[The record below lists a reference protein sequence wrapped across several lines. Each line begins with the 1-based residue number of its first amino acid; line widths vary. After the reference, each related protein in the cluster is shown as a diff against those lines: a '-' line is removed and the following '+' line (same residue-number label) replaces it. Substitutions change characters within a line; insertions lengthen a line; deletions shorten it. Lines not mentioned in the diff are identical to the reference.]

1 MKAIVRVKTTERWY
15 GMEYTEIRKHIY
27 EDENEIKI
35 LSRVERDIRHILNP
49 RDIEI
54 EFVEEG

>member
-1 MKAIVRVKTTERWY
+1 MKAIVRVKTIQKWY
-15 GMEYTEIRKHIY
+15 DMEYTEIRKYIY
-27 EDENEIKI
+27 EDENEEKI
-35 LSRVERDIRHILNP
+35 LSRVERNIRNILNP

>member
-1 MKAIVRVKTTERWY
+1 MKAIVRVKTTQRWY
-15 GMEYTEIRKHIY
+15 GIEYTEIRKYIY
-27 EDENEIKI
+27 KDENEEKI
-35 LSRVERDIRHILNP
+35 LSRVERDIRNILNP

>member
-15 GMEYTEIRKHIY
+15 GMEYTEIRKYIY
-27 EDENEIKI
+27 EDETEIKI
-35 LSRVERDIRHILNP
+35 LSRVERDIRNVLNP

>member
-1 MKAIVRVKTTERWY
+1 MKAIVRVKTTQRWY
-15 GMEYTEIRKHIY
+15 DMEYTEIRKYIY
-27 EDENEIKI
+27 EDENEDKI
-35 LSRVERDIRHILNP
+35 LSRVERNIRNILNP